1 MDKTT
6 KIAQVLQ
13 QAQRLFHGIRFD
25 VYGVDVPS
33 RSGQLFK
40 REFVS
45 HPGSVVILPLL
56 DENRIVLIQN
66 RRFAVHDILWE
77 LPAGTLEPHEHPL
90 ETASRELLEESGYAA
105 QKIELLTDFY
115 TSPGI
120 SNEIIYAYAAYDLI
134 HKGQALEDS
143 EDIQVTI
150 VSWQNALDMIR
161 KGEISDAKTM
171 LTLLFYHQIS
181 MNAHK
186 GR

>member
-1 MDKTT
+1 MDKTK

-25 VYGVDVPS
+25 VCGVDIRS

-56 DENRIVLIQN
+56 DVNHIVMIQN
-66 RRFAVHDILWE
+66 SRFAVNDILWE
-77 LPAGTLEPHEHPL
+77 LPAGTLEPHENPL
-90 ETASRELLEESGYAA
+90 NTASRELLEETGYAA
-105 QKIELLTDFY
+105 QKIELLTDFF

-134 HKGQALEDS
+134 HKNQALEES
-143 EDIQVTI
+143 EDIQVSI
-150 VSWQNALDMIR
+150 VSWPDALAMIQ
-161 KGEISDAKTM
+161 KGEISDAKTI

-181 MNAHK
+181 MHAHK
-186 GR
+186 DR